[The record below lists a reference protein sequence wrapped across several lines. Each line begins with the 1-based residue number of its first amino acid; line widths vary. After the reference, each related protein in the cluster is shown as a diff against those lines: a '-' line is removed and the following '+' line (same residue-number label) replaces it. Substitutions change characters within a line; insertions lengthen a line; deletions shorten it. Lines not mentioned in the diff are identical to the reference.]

1 MRLFLGLD
9 GGQSGTTA
17 LVADE
22 SGRVLGAGQA
32 GPCNHVEGPYGRTK
46 FTAAINESVTA
57 ACEQAGVEPRF
68 AAACL
73 GFSGGPADKHAL
85 ARELIH
91 AEQFLI
97 TDDASIALTGA
108 TGGAP
113 GIVTVAGTGSICY
126 GRNAAGKQ
134 ARAGGWGHVFGDEG
148 GAFDLARQALRA
160 ALRFEEGWGPPTA
173 LHRMLLA
180 KTSAGTAND
189 LLHSLYSTDYSKPG
203 IAALARLVDEAAVNG
218 DAVAGE
224 LLSAAANQL
233 ATLTAAV
240 RSQLFSAGDKV
251 RVAWMGGV
259 FRSNSLR
266 ERFRILVELE
276 DGAAAGPSAHGPAV
290 GALIDAFR
298 LAGLNIEPFDIP
310 VMEKQ
315 VFVR

>member
-1 MRLFLGLD
+1 MRLFLGVD
-9 GGQSGTTA
+9 GGQSATAA

-22 SGRVLGAGQA
+22 SGSVLGAGHA
-32 GPCNHVEGPYGRTK
+32 GPCNHVEGPNGREK
-46 FTAAINESVTA
+46 FRAAIEQSVTV
-57 ACEQAGVEPRF
+57 ACEHAGVEAIF

-73 GFSGGPADKHAL
+73 GLSGGPADKDTL

-113 GIVTVAGTGSICY
+113 GIVTIAGTGSICY

-134 ARAGGWGHVFGDEG
+134 ARAGGWGHIFGDEG

-173 LHRMLLA
+173 LHRMLLVETGA
-180 KTSAGTAND
+180 STAND
-189 LLHSLYSTDYSKPG
+189 LLHRMYSTDYSKPR
-203 IAALARLVDEAAVNG
+203 IATLARLVDEAAVNG
-218 DAVAGE
+218 DAVAIE
-224 LLSAAANQL
+224 LLNAAANQL

-240 RSQLFSAGDKV
+240 RSQLFSPGEKV

-259 FRSNSLR
+259 FRGSPLR
-266 ERFRILVELE
+266 ERFRMLVELE
-276 DGAAAGPSAHGPAV
+276 EGVTAGPAVHGPAV
-290 GALIDAFR
+290 GALIHAFR
-298 LAGLNIEPFDIP
+298 LAGLNIEPRNIP
-310 VMEKQ
+310 VVDKHA
-315 VFVR
+315 FVR

>member
-1 MRLFLGLD
+1 MRLFLGVD

-32 GPCNHVEGPYGRTK
+32 GPCNHVEGPKGRVKLTRARK
-46 FTAAINESVTA
+46 GSVTA
-57 ACEQAGVEPRF
+57 ACEHAGVEAEF
-68 AAACL
+68 ATARL
-73 GFSGGPADKHAL
+73 GFSGGPPDKDAL

-113 GIVTVAGTGSICY
+113 GIVIIAGTGSICY
-126 GRNAAGKQ
+126 GRNATGQ
-134 ARAGGWGHVFGDEG
+134 RARAGGWGHVFGDEG

-160 ALRFEEGWGPPTA
+160 ALQFEEGWGPPTA

-180 KTSAGTAND
+180 ETGASTAND
-189 LLHSLYSTDYSKPG
+189 LLHRMYSTNYSNPQ

-224 LLSAAANQL
+224 LLNAAANQL
-233 ATLTAAV
+233 ATFTAAV
-240 RSQLFSAGDKV
+240 RSQLFSAGNKV

-259 FRSNSLR
+259 FRSNLLR
-266 ERFRILVELE
+266 QRFRMLVELE
-276 DGAAAGPSAHGPAV
+276 EGVAAGPPAHGPAV
-290 GALIDAFR
+290 GALMQAFQI
-298 LAGLNIEPFDIP
+298 AGLEVEPRNVP
-310 VMEKQ
+310 EVQKAGN
-315 VFVR
+315 R

>member
-1 MRLFLGLD
+1 MKLFLGVD
-9 GGQSGTTA
+9 GGQSANAA

-22 SGRVLGAGQA
+22 SGRVLGMGHA
-32 GPCNHVEGPYGRTK
+32 GPCNHVEGPHGRAK
-46 FTAAINESVTA
+46 FTSAINESVAA
-57 ACEQAGVEPRF
+57 ACEHAGVEAKF

-73 GFSGGPADKHAL
+73 GFSGGPADKDAL

-91 AEQFLI
+91 AAQFLI

-113 GIVTVAGTGSICY
+113 GMVTVAGTGSICY

-148 GAFDLARQALRA
+148 GAFDLAREALRA

-180 KTSAGTAND
+180 ETSASTAND
-189 LLHSLYSTDYSKPG
+189 LLHRLYSTDYSKPR
-203 IAALARLVDEAAVNG
+203 IAALARLVDESAVNG

-224 LLSAAANQL
+224 LLNAAANQL

-240 RSQLFSAGDKV
+240 RGQLFSPGEKV

-259 FRSNSLR
+259 FRSNLLR
-266 ERFRILVELE
+266 ERFRMLVEME
-276 DGAAAGPSAHGPAV
+276 DGVAAGPPAHGPAV

-298 LAGLNIEPFDIP
+298 LAGLSVEPHRIS

-315 VFVR
+315 AFVR

>member
-1 MRLFLGLD
+1 MEENEITHFKGLKNHLFLTQHSNL
-9 GGQSGTTA
+9 
-17 LVADE
+17 
-22 SGRVLGAGQA
+22 GQA
-32 GPCNHVEGPYGRTK
+32 FGGSSLGQTDGENDLAHARKSRLKLYWTSLVSLAITLVSIGVPWNLAS
-46 FTAAINESVTA
+46 AADGTLST
-57 ACEQAGVEPRF
+57 
-68 AAACL
+68 
-73 GFSGGPADKHAL
+73 
-85 ARELIH
+85 
-91 AEQFLI
+91 
-97 TDDASIALTGA
+97 
-108 TGGAP
+108 GAP

-276 DGAAAGPSAHGPAV
+276 DGVAAGPSAHGPAV

>member
-1 MRLFLGLD
+1 MKLFLGVD
-9 GGQSGTTA
+9 GGQSATAA

-22 SGRVLGAGQA
+22 SGSVLGAGHA
-32 GPCNHVEGPYGRTK
+32 GPCNHVEGPNGREK
-46 FTAAINESVTA
+46 FTGAINGSVTA
-57 ACEQAGVEPRF
+57 ACERAGVEAKF

-73 GFSGGPADKHAL
+73 GFSGGPADKDAL

-113 GIVTVAGTGSICY
+113 GIVAVAGTGSICY

-148 GAFDLARQALRA
+148 GAFDLAREALRA

-180 KTSAGTAND
+180 ETSASTAND
-189 LLHSLYSTDYSKPG
+189 LLHRLYSTDYSKPR
-203 IAALARLVDEAAVNG
+203 IAALARLVDESAVNG

-224 LLSAAANQL
+224 LLNAAANQL

-240 RSQLFSAGDKV
+240 RGQLFSPGEKV

-259 FRSNSLR
+259 FRSNLLR
-266 ERFRILVELE
+266 ERFRMLVEME
-276 DGAAAGPSAHGPAV
+276 DGVAAGPPAHGPAV

-298 LAGLNIEPFDIP
+298 LAGLSVEPHRIS

-315 VFVR
+315 AFVR

>member
-1 MRLFLGLD
+1 MRLFLGVD
-9 GGQSGTTA
+9 GGQSATTA

-22 SGRVLGAGQA
+22 TGSILGMGHA
-32 GPCNHVEGPYGRTK
+32 GPCNHVEGPKGREK
-46 FTAAINESVTA
+46 FTTAINGSVTV
-57 ACEQAGVEPRF
+57 ACEQAGVEARF

-73 GFSGGPADKHAL
+73 GLSGGPADKDAL

-91 AEQFLI
+91 AERFLI

-113 GIVTVAGTGSICY
+113 GMVTVAGTGSICY

-180 KTSAGTAND
+180 ETGASTAND
-189 LLHSLYSTDYSKPG
+189 LLHRLYSTNYSKPQ
-203 IAALARLVDEAAVNG
+203 IAALARLVNEAAVNG

-224 LLSAAANQL
+224 LLNAAANQL

-240 RSQLFSAGDKV
+240 RGQLFSPGEKV

-259 FRSNSLR
+259 FRSNLLR
-266 ERFRILVELE
+266 ERFRMLVEME
-276 DGAAAGPSAHGPAV
+276 DGVAAGPPAHGPAV
-290 GALIDAFR
+290 GALMQAFQ
-298 LAGLNIEPFDIP
+298 LAGLEVEPSNIP

-315 VFVR
+315 AFMR